1 MVTTSDFPQADRLE
15 QVGKVALAIAQGK
28 RADGEIESFIG
39 LNSSGRQGRYY
50 RLAAEVLGLVSNQQ
64 NHAVLTPSG
73 IEFTTL
79 NSSKARMDFLARCLI
94 ETPVFQE
101 ALRYI
106 HQHKPND
113 EQLRIWFRSFYP
125 GSENTADRRFHTFI
139 SYLRDADLLQYSAT
153 NNKLKKYVGSVI
165 KQKTPSSQGLAGRK
179 LKHAAPDPTTI
190 ESKGIISVDVD
201 MQKRE
206 RANQIHWKLVD
217 AKATFLNARGLE
229 PYENEHIDLYADE
242 NGDIIIYEMKSVNPE
257 NTNLLSQIR
266 KSISQL
272 YEYRYIYKEPN
283 ARLSVVTNHRI
294 TKSDKWL
301 LGYLAKDRIIAYE
314 WTDDF
319 INFECNTDAASILGN
334 FAP

>member
-1 MVTTSDFPQADRLE
+1 MDFRLAD
-15 QVGKVALAIAQGK
+15 GH
-28 RADGEIESFIG
+28 RADGEIETFIG
-39 LNSSGRQGRYY
+39 LDSGGRQGRYY
-50 RLAAEVLGLVSNQQ
+50 RLAAEVLGLISNQH
-64 NHAVLTPSG
+64 NYAALTPSG
-73 IEFTTL
+73 KEFTTL

-106 HQHKPND
+106 YKHKPND
-113 EQLRIWFRSFYP
+113 KDLKLWFRSFYP
-125 GSENTADRRFHTFI
+125 GSDNTADRRFHTFI
-139 SYLRDADLLQYSAT
+139 SYLRDAGLLKHSAI
-153 NNKLKKYVGSVI
+153 NNNLKKYVGSVI

-179 LKHAAPDPTTI
+179 LKRGAPDSTTI

-229 PYENEHIDLYADE
+229 PYENEHIDLYADA
-242 NGDIIIYEMKSVNPE
+242 NGDIIIYEMKSVNPG

-272 YEYRYIYKEPN
+272 YEYRYVYKEPN
-283 ARLSVVTNHRI
+283 ARLSVVTNHDI
-294 TKSDKWL
+294 TKNDKWIL
-301 LGYLAKDRIIAYE
+301 DYLTKDRTIAYE
-314 WTDDF
+314 WTEDF
-319 INFECNTDAASILGN
+319 INFECSTGAASILGN